1 MKQRFILTGTPG
13 AGKTA
18 LIRALEAQNYSVVE
32 EAATDV
38 ITLEQAKGNSEPW
51 LDVLFIDKIIS
62 LQVYRQKLSDLQPH
76 DVCFYDRSPLCT
88 YALCQYLDF
97 APSNAL
103 IEEIKRIQNTAYFH
117 KTVFFI
123 ENLGYIH
130 NTDARKINISEAIRF
145 EVIHKN
151 VYEQFGYTLKLTPP
165 ESIEKR
171 THMILEMIR
180 ELNNKG

>member
-1 MKQRFILTGTPG
+1 MMKQRFILTGTPG
-13 AGKTA
+13 AGKTI
-18 LIRALEAQNYSVVE
+18 LIRALETRKHPVVE

-38 ITLEQAKGNSEPW
+38 IALEQATGHTEPW
-51 LDVLFIDKIIS
+51 LKPLFIDKIIS
-62 LQVYRQKLSDLQPH
+62 LQIYRQKLSDLQPY

-97 APSNAL
+97 APSNTL
-103 IEEIKRIQNTAYFH
+103 IEEIKRIQNTDYFN

-130 NTDARKINISEAIRF
+130 NTDARKINISEAIHF

-151 VYEQFGYTLKLTPP
+151 VYERFGYTLKLIPP

-171 THMILEMIR
+171 THMILETI
-180 ELNNKG
+180 